1 MGIPFVDLKA
11 QHHPIEGEIIAAMSK
26 VIAQTNFILGE
37 EVKVFEQQF
46 AQYCQRDY
54 AVGTDNGL
62 SALKLAMRA
71 FDIGEGDEVIIPA
84 NTFVATAA
92 AVTFVGAK
100 PVLVDIKSGTYNI
113 DPDKIEAAITP
124 RTKAIIPVHLYGI
137 PVDIDAIIEI
147 ANRRGLVVIE
157 DACQAHGAYYKG
169 RRAGSFGHAAA
180 FSFYP
185 AKNLGCAGDGGI
197 VVTNDAN
204 AAEKMRALRN
214 CGSKEKYYHIYEPYN
229 HRLDT
234 VQAAILSVKL
244 PYLDGWNAAR
254 ARHAALYNELLA
266 GSEYVTPVIP
276 DSTTPV
282 WHLYV
287 IRTENRAE
295 LQAFLSARGIG
306 TAIHYPIP
314 VHLQPFY
321 QDLGYREG
329 DFPITEAYAPKILSL
344 PMYAEMTET
353 MVREVVAALQEF
365 SQLKAAEVPEQL
377 AAV

>member
-11 QHHPIEGEIIAAMSK
+11 QHQPIEGEMIAAISK

-54 AVGTDNGL
+54 AIGVDNGL
-62 SALKLAMRA
+62 SGLKLAMRA

-92 AVTFVGAK
+92 AITFVDAK
-100 PVLVDIKSGTYNI
+100 PVLVDIKPGTYNI

-124 RTKAIIPVHLYGI
+124 RTKAIMPVHLYGI
-137 PVDIDAIIEI
+137 PVDIDSILGI
-147 ANRRGLVVIE
+147 ANKHGLVVIE
-157 DACQAHGAYYKG
+157 DACQAHGAFYKG

-185 AKNLGCAGDGGI
+185 AKNLGCAGDGGA
-197 VVTNDAN
+197 VVTNDAD

-214 CGSKEKYYHIYEPYN
+214 CGSKEKYYHLYEPYN

-234 VQAAILSVKL
+234 IQAAVLSVKL
-244 PYLDGWNAAR
+244 PHLDAWNAAR
-254 ARHAALYNELLA
+254 AQHAALYNELLA
-266 GSEYVTPVIP
+266 DSEYVTPATP
-276 DSTTPV
+276 ESTTPV

-287 IRTENRAE
+287 IRTEHRAE

-314 VHLQPFY
+314 VHMQPFY
-321 QDLGYREG
+321 KDLGYQEG
-329 DFPITEAYAPKILSL
+329 DFPVTEAYAPKILSL
-344 PMYAEMTET
+344 PMYAEMTDS
-353 MVREVVAALQEF
+353 MVREVVAALKEF
-365 SQLKAAEVPEQL
+365 ALLKNAEAPEAL